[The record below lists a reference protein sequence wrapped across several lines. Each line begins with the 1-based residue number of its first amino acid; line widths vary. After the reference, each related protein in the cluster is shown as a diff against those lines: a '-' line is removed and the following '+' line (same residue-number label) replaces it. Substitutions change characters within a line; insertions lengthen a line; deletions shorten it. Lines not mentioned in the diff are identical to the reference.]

1 MRQQGHIMT
10 SKIKF
15 FSQQHK
21 KRARSTAKRLK
32 AMMKKY
38 RRDPADNFGVLSE
51 AAALA
56 VKASYY
62 LREAETAGRIILT
75 DHGERRQ
82 VFFEQHARLTDAH

>member
-1 MRQQGHIMT
+1 MGHIMT

-21 KRARSTAKRLK
+21 KRARSTAKRLA
-32 AMMKKY
+32 AMMKQY
-38 RRDPADNFGVLSE
+38 GRDPDENFGTRSE

-56 VKASYY
+56 VKVSYY
-62 LREAETAGRIILT
+62 LREAEAAGRIILT

-82 VFFEQHARLTDAH
+82 VFLSTSSNSADSK